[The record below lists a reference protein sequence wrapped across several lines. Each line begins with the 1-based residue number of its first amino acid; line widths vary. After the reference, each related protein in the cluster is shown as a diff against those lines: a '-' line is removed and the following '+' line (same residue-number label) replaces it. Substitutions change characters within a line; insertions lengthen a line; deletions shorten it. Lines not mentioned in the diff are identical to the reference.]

1 MYKIVMINRIR
12 EMKSLVKFIDSHIHL
27 DKYDENDI
35 RKIAENLPLLQG
47 LITVS
52 SDIDSCRKNKGL
64 SKRYPKIK
72 AAFGYHPE
80 QVLPTHQQT
89 EELLNWM
96 HQNLDNMVAVG
107 EVGLPY
113 YLKKENKITS
123 KEYEQHLE
131 FLNTMMQKAKSW
143 DKAIILHAVYED
155 AAVVCDMLEKHSIKK
170 AHFHW
175 FKGDKK
181 TTERMAGNGYYISV
195 TPDIV
200 YKERTQDLVRAYPL
214 EQVMVE
220 TDGPWPFEGPFQG
233 QKTLPDII
241 VYSLKAISD
250 LKGFP
255 VDELAEILLTNT
267 KQFYSL

>member
-1 MYKIVMINRIR
+1 
-12 EMKSLVKFIDSHIHL
+12 MKSLVRFIDSHIHL
-27 DKYDENDI
+27 DKYDESDI
-35 RKIAENLPLLQG
+35 RKIIENLPLLKG

-52 SDIDSCRKNKGL
+52 SDLDSCRKNKSL
-64 SKRYPKIK
+64 SERYPKIK
-72 AAFGYHPE
+72 PAYGYHPE
-80 QVLPTHQQT
+80 QVLPTDQQT

-96 HQNLDNMVAVG
+96 YLNLDNMVAVG

-113 YLKKENKITS
+113 YLKKDNKITL
-123 KEYEQHLE
+123 KEYDQHLE
-131 FLNTMMQKAKSW
+131 FLNMMMQKAKSW
-143 DKAIILHAVYED
+143 DKAIILHAVHED
-155 AAVVCDMLEKHSIKK
+155 ADVVCDMLEKHSIKK

-200 YKERTQDLVRAYPL
+200 YKERTQNLVRAYPL

-220 TDGPWPFEGPFQG
+220 TDGPWPFEGPFQC
-233 QKTLPDII
+233 QKTLPGMIL
-241 VYSLKAISD
+241 YSLKAISE
-250 LKGFP
+250 LQGYP
-255 VDELAEILLTNT
+255 EDELAGILLSNT